1 MVAGKRYCV
10 IVEAI
15 NRHGAVS
22 ARRSSNGVR
31 VCGAPTAGT
40 VIEALPQ
47 LWTDMT
53 HWGMLWSDTV
63 LHFIAGH
70 KIFASRPF
78 VSLLGFKA
86 SPPRPFISLQ
96 GIRPG
101 SNSSSFHFNEG
112 MLGGDTHA
120 VPSRC

>member
-15 NRHGAVS
+15 NAHGAVS

-47 LWTDMT
+47 PEADMT

-70 KIFASRPF
+70 KGSASAPLHFIAGHKDFAST
-78 VSLLGFKA
+78 
-86 SPPRPFISLQ
+86 PPHL
-96 GIRPG
+96 
-101 SNSSSFHFNEG
+101 
-112 MLGGDTHA
+112 T
-120 VPSRC
+120 